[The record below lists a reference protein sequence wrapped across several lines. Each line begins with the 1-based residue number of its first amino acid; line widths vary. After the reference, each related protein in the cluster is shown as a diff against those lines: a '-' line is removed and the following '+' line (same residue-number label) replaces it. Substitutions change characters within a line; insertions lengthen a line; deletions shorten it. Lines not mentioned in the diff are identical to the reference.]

1 MIGLRTL
8 ARTAVVAVTVVAI
21 GIGLVACSDSSSG
34 DGAGTASSDSTATER
49 SDSVAATDGTVVD
62 ESSVSATTS
71 SVASTTTSRPATTV
85 ATTSTAPPPETSDP
99 FASAPEPDDTE
110 PDDFVGPA
118 ADDCVDAAAGAPTA
132 EIVLDDDRIL
142 FGGTAAPSCLRVHIG
157 QRIAVR
163 NSGSVR
169 AEVLVGSEI
178 LTVEPGASASTEV
191 LSTRYAVA
199 DVFDV
204 YVETI
209 DATLIV
215 QVIPSSR

>member
-8 ARTAVVAVTVVAI
+8 ARTAAVVAVTLA
-21 GIGLVACSDSSSG
+21 LVACSDSSSSE
-34 DGAGTASSDSTATER
+34 GAGSASSDSSATER
-49 SDSVAATDGTVVD
+49 SDSVPGADSTGGDD
-62 ESSVSATTS
+62 SSAN
-71 SVASTTTSRPATTV
+71 ATTTSVSGSGSTTRPATTA
-85 ATTSTAPPPETSDP
+85 ATASTVPAPGASDP
-99 FASAPEPDDTE
+99 LANAPEPDSTE
-110 PDDFVGPA
+110 ADDFIGPA
-118 ADDCVDAAAGAPTA
+118 AADCVDAAAGTSVA

-142 FGGTAAPSCLRVHIG
+142 FGDAPATSCLRVHAA
-157 QRIAVR
+157 QRISVR

-169 AEVLVGSEI
+169 ADVLVGSEI

-191 LSTRYAVA
+191 LSTRYEIA

-215 QVIPSSR
+215 QVVP

>member
-1 MIGLRTL
+1 MIGLRAL
-8 ARTAVVAVTVVAI
+8 ARTAAVVAAS
-21 GIGLVACSDSSSG
+21 IGLLACSDSSSG
-34 DGAGTASSDSTATER
+34 DGAGTATSDSTATER
-49 SDSVAATDGTVVD
+49 SESVPATDGTDVD
-62 ESSVSATTS
+62 DTSVSTTTS

-85 ATTSTAPPPETSDP
+85 AATTTVPPPETSDP
-99 FASAPEPDDTE
+99 FASAPEPEDTE
-110 PDDFVGPA
+110 PDDFIGPA
-118 ADDCVDAAAGAPTA
+118 ADDCVDAAAGTPTA

-142 FGGTAAPSCLRVHIG
+142 IGGAPATSCLRVHIG

-163 NSGSVR
+163 NAGSVR

-191 LSTRYAVA
+191 LSSRYAVA
-199 DVFDV
+199 DVFDL

-215 QVIPSSR
+215 QVIP